1 MAARQQHPGRSG
13 GAEARC
19 WRRCGALVA
28 RQQHP
33 GRSRGSDT
41 MSLPVIGV
49 GFAPS
54 LCSLN
59 ATVRHASMLASAAS
73 CVAVLRLCAV
83 SATRA
88 FGPRQATSGH
98 VGPFGHLGTTAPW
111 HPGTLAPWH
120 VVILAG
126 AAEATPRCNAEPQRW
141 ALTLSLRSY
150 AGFDAGLHL
159 CAVSARHLCSVAVLT
174 RCDCAP
180 CFYAGFNRVS
190 RCSVAFV
197 CSLGHSGIRAT
208 SGHVG
213 PFGHSGTVATWSRS
227 WWAGSS
233 RAAEQ
238 GHWARLPGGA
248 ALRGR
253 AGRAEPRARRDP
265 LVPGICH
272 WWSWVWA

>member
-1 MAARQQHPGRSG
+1 M
-13 GAEARC
+13 
-19 WRRCGALVA
+19 
-28 RQQHP
+28 
-33 GRSRGSDT
+33 
-41 MSLPVIGV
+41 
-49 GFAPS
+49 
-54 LCSLN
+54 
-59 ATVRHASMLASAAS
+59 
-73 CVAVLRLCAV
+73 
-83 SATRA
+83 
-88 FGPRQATSGH
+88 
-98 VGPFGHLGTTAPW
+98 
-111 HPGTLAPWH
+111 
-120 VVILAG
+120 
-126 AAEATPRCNAEPQRW
+126 
-141 ALTLSLRSY
+141 TLSLRFY

-159 CAVSARHLCSVAVLT
+159 CAVSACHWRRFCSVAVFA

-213 PFGHSGTVATWSRS
+213 PLGHSGTVATWSRS

-253 AGRAEPRARRDP
+253 AGRAEPRARRDL
-265 LVPGICH
+265 LVPGICR
-272 WWSWVWA
+272 WWSWVWAKPRDGRSQWWYSLSLLAFGITPAHHRGVSSVHHVAGPYRSP